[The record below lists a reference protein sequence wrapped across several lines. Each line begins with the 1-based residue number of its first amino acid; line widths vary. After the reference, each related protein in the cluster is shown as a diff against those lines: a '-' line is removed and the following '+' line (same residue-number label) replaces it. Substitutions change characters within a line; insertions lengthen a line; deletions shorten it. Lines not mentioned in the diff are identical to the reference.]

1 MSRVEHKLQVLNGC
15 MALNLYNDNLKPLNN
30 DTALLEQYKIAINS
44 AEKIS
49 DRRATANNFF
59 IALNSVLFSLN
70 NIDKLKS
77 FDDFF
82 STILLC
88 FSILICLVWI
98 RLLKHYKEM
107 NGVKFEIINLIE
119 QKLPCNF
126 CQYEWHLL
134 QRNTK
139 KKKEFTRFENYI
151 PQIFIGLYIFVFSYH
166 ISLLQKILE
175 LLKKY
180 IFC

>member
-1 MSRVEHKLQVLNGC
+1 

-30 DTALLEQYKIAINS
+30 DMAFLEQYKIAINS

-49 DRRATANNFF
+49 GRRATTNNFF
-59 IALNSVLFSLN
+59 IAINSVLFSLN

-107 NGVKFEIINLIE
+107 NGVKFEIINSIE
-119 QKLPCNF
+119 QKLPCNLY
-126 CQYEWHLL
+126 QYEWHLL
-134 QRNTK
+134 QRNAK
-139 KKKEFTRFENYI
+139 KKKEFTRLENYI
-151 PQIFIGLYIFVFSYH
+151 PQFFIGLYIFVFSYH
-166 ISLLQKILE
+166 ISLLQKTLE
-175 LLKKY
+175 LLKY
-180 IFC
+180 IIC

>member
-1 MSRVEHKLQVLNGC
+1 

-49 DRRATANNFF
+49 DRRTTANNFF

-82 STILLC
+82 STIIIIFFYSNLLGLDTN
-88 FSILICLVWI
+88 IKTLQG
-98 RLLKHYKEM
+98 
-107 NGVKFEIINLIE
+107 N
-119 QKLPCNF
+119 
-126 CQYEWHLL
+126 EWH
-134 QRNTK
+134 
-139 KKKEFTRFENYI
+139 
-151 PQIFIGLYIFVFSYH
+151 
-166 ISLLQKILE
+166 
-175 LLKKY
+175 
-180 IFC
+180 

>member
-1 MSRVEHKLQVLNGC
+1 

-107 NGVKFEIINLIE
+107 NGVKFEIINSIE
-119 QKLPCNF
+119 QKLHEFEKKEPTP
-126 CQYEWHLL
+126 
-134 QRNTK
+134 NTK
-139 KKKEFTRFENYI
+139 AMAIIEKIKKRNAAD
-151 PQIFIGLYIFVFSYH
+151 LFSNNT
-166 ISLLQKILE
+166 QE
-175 LLKKY
+175 DPPNQ
-180 IFC
+180 